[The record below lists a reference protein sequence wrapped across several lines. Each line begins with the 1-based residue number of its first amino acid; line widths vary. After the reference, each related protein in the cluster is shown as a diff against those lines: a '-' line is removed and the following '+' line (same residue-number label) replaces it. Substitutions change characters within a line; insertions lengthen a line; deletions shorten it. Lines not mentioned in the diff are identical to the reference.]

1 MDSDVVPSGELPD
14 GSLPIAVQPAPAHS
28 EVMQNERNH
37 IAAFES
43 YNIAKH
49 DPQFYIWQVEGNH
62 GVWFDLEKDIAKRF
76 EDGVNG
82 MGDAVFEVLCSGNQ
96 TRYLYNTKEKY
107 QLNVTSG
114 TYRLV
119 RRLLISQKDVIENVI
134 FATNVKRMNATK
146 TSVSSRTT

>member
-1 MDSDVVPSGELPD
+1 
-14 GSLPIAVQPAPAHS
+14 
-28 EVMQNERNH
+28 MQNERNH

-107 QLNVTSG
+107 QLNVSSG

-119 RRLLISQKDVIENVI
+119 RRLLISKKDVIENVI